1 MPAQPEKP
9 YRVAILA
16 LDNVVA
22 TTVTGPADVF
32 SFTGVLWEMIQGRE
46 PTPRFEVR
54 IVSPGGRTVYCHNGI
69 VLVPHGTME
78 DARPDIV
85 IIPGIMEIDQTLERG
100 TDALAW
106 LRQQYDRGCILA
118 AICSG
123 SILLAATGL
132 LDGRRAT
139 THWAMVPEFRARF
152 PRVDLEP
159 DELITEDGN
168 FFCSGAFNSFLDL
181 SIYLVEK
188 LCGREVA
195 IQCAKIFL
203 HDLGRHSQSPYTIFL
218 GRHDHGDT
226 TIRQIQQEMEEHFSR
241 DFDLDQLARKHGMGR
256 RTMERHFKHAT
267 GETPLVYLQRV
278 RVERAK
284 QMLESTNMSF
294 DEISYQVGYRDAGFF
309 RKLFV
314 KHTSLLPGEYR
325 SRFSREKWPAS
336 IL

>member
-1 MPAQPEKP
+1 MPAQPEQP

-16 LDNVVA
+16 LDNMVA

-32 SFTGVLWEMIQGRE
+32 SLTGVLWEMIQGKK
-46 PTPRFEVR
+46 PIPRFEVR
-54 IVSPGGRTVYCHNGI
+54 IVSPGGRTVCCYNGI
-69 VLVPHGTME
+69 TLVPQGTLE
-78 DARPDIV
+78 DISPDIV
-85 IIPGIMEIDQTLERG
+85 IIPGIMEIDQTLKNS
-100 TDALAW
+100 TTVLAW
-106 LRQQYDRGCILA
+106 LRQQCDRGSMLA

-139 THWAMVPEFRARF
+139 THWAMVPEFRNRY
-152 PRVDLEP
+152 PRVNLEP
-159 DELITEDGN
+159 NELITEDGN
-168 FFCSGAFNSFLDL
+168 LYCSGAFNSFLDL
-181 SIYLVEK
+181 SVYLIEK
-188 LCGREVA
+188 LCGLEVA
-195 IQCAKIFL
+195 IQCAKVFL

-226 TIRQIQQEMEEHFSR
+226 TVRNIQQEMEKDYRR
-241 DFDLDQLARKHGMGR
+241 DFDLDQLARRHGMGR

-294 DEISYQVGYRDAGFF
+294 DEISYQVGYRDTGFF

-314 KHTSLLPGEYR
+314 KYTSLLPGEYR
-325 SRFSREKWPAS
+325 CRFSREKWPVS
-336 IL
+336 SL